1 MTLTRAGSDSATVT
15 ATIPVATATAA
26 GVMSGAMVSKL
37 NGIDAG
43 ATANTGTVTSIT
55 PGVGLV
61 NGSGTKTAITTSGT
75 VKAALN
81 SETSLGTIGTTSKLY
96 AVGVDANGKLCVN
109 VPWTEGTVDTAITDA
124 ELEAILN
131 PA

>member
-1 MTLTRAGSDSATVT
+1 MTLTRAGSDTQTVT
-15 ATIPVATATAA
+15 ATIPVATTTAA
-26 GVMSGAMVSKL
+26 GVMSGSMVTKL
-37 NGIDAG
+37 NGIATG

-61 NGSGTKTAITTSGT
+61 NGSGTKTAISSSGT
-75 VKAALN
+75 IKAALN

-96 AVGVDANGKLCVN
+96 AVGVDANGKLAVS
-109 VPWTEGTVDTAITDA
+109 VPWSSGTSDEAITDA